1 MQKSSNFVVPVKQ
14 ELPEDLSKVH
24 KLSVRS
30 KKSTPAKS
38 PCISK
43 RESSVKQPVT
53 RQVNLGNKP
62 HVLLKPPTSTKPP
75 VSNISRKTGEALAP
89 DKLIPP
95 KIPPKPTNVS
105 QAPKSPFFMFVLR
118 EKRKL
123 NNLGLSKDEMKTHV
137 REMWDKVEPAQKQKM
152 EDQYAIRKAIYESSL
167 DKDISDASIS
177 GLGEVIVDE
186 SKVTIDNSKSKVKPK
201 NQGTSKKKK
210 KGRLS

>member
-75 VSNISRKTGEALAP
+75 VSNISRKTGEPLAP